1 MLILHDK
8 TIKTI
13 MINTEKFNLDVCL
26 SPALIDNFN
35 LDNTIV
41 VVIDIIRASST
52 ICTVLEYGISKLK
65 PVAEIDEAK
74 ALKANGY
81 IIAGERNGVKLEGFD
96 YDNSPISLMDRK
108 LEGKKLGLTTT
119 NGTKTISKI
128 SEKLT
133 QYTDSEL
140 IIGAFV
146 NFTVI
151 KKYLLSQN
159 KNILL
164 VCSGWK
170 NNLSIEDTV
179 FAGQLL
185 HELTEIK
192 NYKHQSDS
200 ANHAKLIYDN
210 SEKNLFNFIMDYSM
224 RFKDKI
230 KFLADDIRYCLKY
243 DATSVIP
250 IYKEGVFV
258 NY

>member
-1 MLILHDK
+1 
-8 TIKTI
+8 
-13 MINTEKFNLDVCL
+13 MIDAEKYNLDVCL
-26 SPALIDNFN
+26 SPALIDNFDLN
-35 LDNTIV
+35 NTII

-52 ICTVLEYGISKLK
+52 ICTVLEYGVVKLK
-65 PVAEIDEAK
+65 TVAEIDEAK

-81 IIAGERNGVKLEGFD
+81 IIAGERDGVKLEGFD

-108 LEGKKLGLTTT
+108 LEGKKVGLTTT

-128 SEKLT
+128 TEKLL
-133 QYTDSEL
+133 QCVDSEL

-146 NFTVI
+146 NYSVLE
-151 KKYLLSQN
+151 KYLLSQN

-170 NNLSIEDTV
+170 NNLSIEDTI
-179 FAGQLL
+179 FAGKLIY
-185 HELTEIK
+185 ELAKFK
-192 NYKHQSDS
+192 NYNHQSDS
-200 ANHAKLIYDN
+200 ANHTKLIYEN

-243 DATSVIP
+243 DVTSVIP
-250 IYKEGVFV
+250 VYKDGVFV
-258 NY
+258 KY